1 MKLRRRVFVLLMGVV
16 AGVVTGVL
24 RRRPAAP
31 PTAEADALEADAVV
45 PGTVSATPSG
55 HQTQAD
61 PEGFSPPGPPGASST
76 SA

>member
-24 RRRPAAP
+24 RRRPAALP
-31 PTAEADALEADAVV
+31 MVEADAAV

-55 HQTQAD
+55 HQTQ
-61 PEGFSPPGPPGASST
+61 PQGFSPPGPRGASST